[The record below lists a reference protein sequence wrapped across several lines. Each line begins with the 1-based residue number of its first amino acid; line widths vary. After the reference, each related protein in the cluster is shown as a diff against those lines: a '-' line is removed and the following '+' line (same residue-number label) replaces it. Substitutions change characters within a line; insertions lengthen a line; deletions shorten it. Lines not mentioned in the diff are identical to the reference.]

1 MHIVNGDVDKLL
13 VYHTTGNTTIA
24 GTLNVDHSVVLDDTL
39 TVTHATT
46 FNDTVTISNGSSFD
60 VGSGTTT
67 LGGNL
72 SVSGSA
78 TLTSS
83 LTVSGVTEFTDTVTV
98 ITPTSDMH
106 AATKA
111 YVDSVATGLSV
122 KGSVVAATTEDGD
135 LGTAFAAGQEIDGV
149 TLSLNDRILIKDQE
163 NAAQNGIY
171 VVTSATP
178 TRATD
183 FDATAEIDGAFM
195 FIESGTVNSH
205 AGFVCNNTGAV
216 DIGTTSIS
224 FTQFSGAGEITAGV
238 GIDKNGNTLSVDAIQ
253 TQITQVGDLT
263 AGSIVSGFGDID
275 GVAMG
280 SNDPITSL
288 TVDNIVIDGS
298 SINYKNDTS
307 NQIKFIFNDKIQL
320 LGKTE
325 IHEVNIESGE
335 IDDCEIG
342 QTTPNLIKGTDIVAT
357 DSITDGIATLNA
369 GALSGVTTLT
379 MTGFSVDADGDTVT
393 NSLDNSTGGIT
404 NTGAIAGATTINA
417 SGAITGDSLTN
428 GN

>member
-1 MHIVNGDVDKLL
+1 MNGDVDKLL
-13 VYHTTGNTTIA
+13 VDHTTGNTTIA

-60 VGSGTTT
+60 VSGGTTT
-67 LGGNL
+67 LEGNL
-72 SVSGSA
+72 NVSGE
-78 TLTSS
+78 TT
-83 LTVSGVTEFTDTVTV
+83 FTDTVTV
-98 ITPTSDMH
+98 ITPTSNMH
-106 AATKA
+106 AATKE

-149 TLSLNDRILIKDQE
+149 TLSLNDRILIKDQTDATE
-163 NAAQNGIY
+163 NGIY
-171 VVTSATP
+171 VVTSGTP

-216 DIGTTSIS
+216 VNETTSIS

-275 GVAMG
+275 GVDMG

-298 SINYKNDTS
+298 SINRAVSYTH
-307 NQIKFIFNDKIQL
+307 L
-320 LGKTE
+320 
-325 IHEVNIESGE
+325 
-335 IDDCEIG
+335 
-342 QTTPNLIKGTDIVAT
+342 
-357 DSITDGIATLNA
+357 TLP
-369 GALSGVTTLT
+369 TIC
-379 MTGFSVDADGDTVT
+379 SV
-393 NSLDNSTGGIT
+393 
-404 NTGAIAGATTINA
+404 
-417 SGAITGDSLTN
+417 
-428 GN
+428 